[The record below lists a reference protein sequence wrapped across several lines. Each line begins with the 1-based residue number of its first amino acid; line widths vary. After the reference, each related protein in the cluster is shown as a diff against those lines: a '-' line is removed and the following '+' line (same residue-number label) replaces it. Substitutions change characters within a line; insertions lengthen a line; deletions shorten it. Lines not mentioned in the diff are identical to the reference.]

1 MRRHSVFNFITP
13 NGYFTDVGED
23 INTPINQLK
32 NDFFTLQS
40 KLLWKSI

>member
-13 NGYFTDVGED
+13 NGYFTDVGES
-23 INTPINQLK
+23 ISVLIYQFK
-32 NDFFTLQS
+32 NDFFTVQS